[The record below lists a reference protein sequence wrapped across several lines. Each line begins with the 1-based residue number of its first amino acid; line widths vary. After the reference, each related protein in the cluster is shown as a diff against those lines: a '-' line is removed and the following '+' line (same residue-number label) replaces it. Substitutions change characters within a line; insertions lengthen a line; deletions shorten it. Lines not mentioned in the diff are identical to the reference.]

1 VLNKLTDYG
10 DTITLV
16 PQSGIQFVEFG
27 FDLAQAD
34 KFSRNFIERPI
45 GEKLDGSGQTEYTLI
60 PNWIDDDLKADPPH
74 FPGSLDDEYTVSRDK
89 ALDVFLGQWVP
100 VPFLRIDPGR
110 DAYNRERFADGPV
123 DWVRM
128 RITETRKTYGDKEA
142 SHRVVFAFDTT
153 VVEQRPNRPY
163 LGISHA
169 DTQQGESFRFAHLLK
184 DTAVFMSNRSTP
196 QPGGPVVDSQSWLID
211 WLEVIFKNYKQRLR
225 PNSARNLRPEDFPH
239 TLEHVASYMT
249 LIQFLAQTIE
259 IARITL
265 IDTVSEDPRVSPIN
279 VDLVLDIGN
288 SRTCGLVIQNFPND
302 SSVDLNRSLVL
313 ELRDLAE
320 PILSY
325 REPFESHLELVHA
338 EFGPEDLAK
347 KSGRSRAFFW
357 PSLVRLGPEAA
368 RYRSE
373 SEGTEA
379 MTDLSSPK
387 RYLWDVSPVS
397 QTWRFRNVDN
407 PEIQPLVQRSV
418 YKYVNN
424 RGDVLQQLEA
434 DRRTLKLRILPED
447 QECADLLRFSRSSFF
462 TFMVLEIIAQALMM
476 INSPGSRRRDR
487 EKDTPRRLRNIVL
500 TIPTAT
506 PVQEQRIIRSRT
518 EAAIKLLWSLME
530 WDKGTPGAPPMP
542 GVNTSWDEASSVH
555 LVYLYGEISQKL
567 GGNIRTLFDLIGRKR
582 LKTDRDGA
590 LIGQEAEQSL
600 RVASVD
606 IGGGTTDL
614 MVTTYF
620 QRNNRALEP
629 VQNFREGFRRAGD
642 DLLKFV
648 IEHAVIPALETHL
661 TASGVINARTL
672 LKYRFADDSPGM
684 SEADKYLR
692 RQFVLRLLRPV
703 ALGVLKAAEDNAAA
717 DKPAYMVPFASFFA
731 AGDPQMAPGGRIA
744 AYLQDYAHQQG
755 GANFRL
761 ADVPVSIDPAVVD
774 NCVRAAFDSIF
785 SNIAEAIY
793 KLDVDVVLLTG
804 RPSCLPSVVSLF
816 SNQYSVPVDRIVPIR
831 NYRVGNW
838 YPFRQIGR
846 SLIDDPK
853 TTAVVGGMLCTL
865 ANNKLTN
872 FTLYT
877 SGLVMRSTARYIGE
891 MLNDGRIENDSLY
904 FSDMNLDDTMPA
916 PSEKDIV
923 FDAPVRIG
931 YRQLARAD
939 WVASPLYRLQMRTG
953 ENAKTWRPP
962 ISVTIARKSLQID
975 EDASETAIMNSEATS
990 EEFMIETA
998 EDVNG
1003 NPVKRLM
1010 ELKFDTSPFGSPDGL
1025 YWLDSGILKIV

>member
-16 PQSGIQFVEFG
+16 PQSGIQFVEFA
-27 FDLAQAD
+27 FDLAQAE

-45 GEKLDGSGQTEYTLI
+45 GEKPDGSGQKEYTLI
-60 PNWIDDDLKADPPH
+60 PNWNDDDLKAEPPH
-74 FPGSLDDEYTVSRDK
+74 IPGSLDDEYSVSRDK
-89 ALDVFLGQWVP
+89 ALEVFLGHWVP

-128 RITETRKTYGDKEA
+128 RITETRKAYGDKEA
-142 SHRVVFAFDTT
+142 SHRIVFAFDTT
-153 VVEQRPNRPY
+153 LVEQRLNRPY
-163 LGISHA
+163 LGISRA
-169 DTQQGESFRFAHLLK
+169 DAQQAESFRFAHLLK
-184 DTAVFMSNRSTP
+184 DTAVFMSNKSAP
-196 QPGGPVVDSQSWLID
+196 QAGGPVVDSQSWLID
-211 WLEVIFKNYKQRLR
+211 WLEVIFKDYKQRMR
-225 PNSARNLRPEDFPH
+225 PNPSRSLRPEDFPH
-239 TLEHVASYMT
+239 ALEHVASYMT
-249 LIQFLAQTIE
+249 LVQFLAHVVN
-259 IARITL
+259 IAKITL
-265 IDTVSEDPRVSPIN
+265 IDTVSDDPRVSPIN
-279 VDLVLDIGN
+279 VDLVLDVGN

-302 SSVDLNRSLVL
+302 SSVDLNRSLIL

-320 PILSY
+320 PNLSY

-338 EFGPEDLAK
+338 EFGPEYLAK

-387 RYLWDVSPVS
+387 RYLWDVNPVS
-397 QTWRFRNVDN
+397 QTWRFRNVEN
-407 PEIQPLVQRSV
+407 PEIQPLVQRSI

-424 RGDVLQQLEA
+424 RGDVLEQLEA
-434 DRRTLKLRILPED
+434 DRRSLKLRILPED
-447 QECADLLRFSRSSFF
+447 QECAELLRFSRSSFF
-462 TFMVLEIIAQALMM
+462 TLMVLEIVAQAMMM

-506 PVQEQRIIRSRT
+506 PVQEQRIIRSRA

-530 WDKGTPGAPPMP
+530 WEGKPGAPPMP
-542 GVNTSWDEASSVH
+542 EVNTSWDEASSVQ

-567 GGNIRTLFDLIGRKR
+567 GGNIRTLFDLMGRKR
-582 LKTDRDGA
+582 QRTDRDGT
-590 LIGQEAEQSL
+590 ITSQELEQSL
-600 RVASVD
+600 RIASVD

-620 QRNNRALEP
+620 QRDNRALEP

-642 DLLKFV
+642 DLLKLV
-648 IEHAVIPALETHL
+648 IEHAVIPALEGHL

-717 DKPAYMVPFASFFA
+717 AKPAYAVPFSSFFA
-731 AGDPQMAPGGRIA
+731 AGDPQLAPNSRIA
-744 AYLQDYAHQQG
+744 AYLQDYARQQG
-755 GANFRL
+755 GVNFRL
-761 ADVPVSIDPAVVD
+761 TDVQVSIDPSIVD
-774 NCVRAAFDSIF
+774 NCVRAAFESIF
-785 SNIAEAIY
+785 SNIAEAIF
-793 KLDVDVVLLTG
+793 KLDADVVLLTG

-816 SNQYSVPVDRIVPIR
+816 RNQYPVPVDRIVPVR
-831 NYRVGNW
+831 DYRVGNW
-838 YPFRQIGR
+838 YPFRQVGR

-877 SGLVMRSTARYIGE
+877 GGLVMRSTARYIGE
-891 MLNDGRIENDSLY
+891 MLNDGRIEDESLY
-904 FSDMNLDDTMPA
+904 FSDMNLDDATPA
-916 PSEKDIV
+916 PSEKDV
-923 FDAPVRIG
+923 VYRSPVRIG

-939 WVASPLYRLQMRTG
+939 WVASPLYRLQMRSG
-953 ENAKTWRPP
+953 EHARTWRPP
-962 ISVTIARKSLQID
+962 INVTIARKSLEVD
-975 EDASETAIMNSEATS
+975 DDASETAIMNSEATS
-990 EEFMIETA
+990 EEFLIETA
-998 EDVNG
+998 EDAG
-1003 NPVKRLM
+1003 GSSVKRLM
-1010 ELKFDTSPFGSPDGL
+1010 ELKFDTSPSGSPDGL
-1025 YWLDSGILKIV
+1025 YWLDSGILKII